1 MSNSSKSD
9 IDALVEA
16 ICASKKYAAISKDLV
31 RAIGLR
37 ELAARRKLKEAIKA
51 TKNKLHQ
58 VAGAFLDARPPYD
71 AWLEQLANVQTACPE
86 ALLSAVEGPAEGF
99 QRSNVQ
105 TVCRNI
111 MAHHAST
118 RERLPVLDSFYR
130 QIFGVLPPI
139 HSVLDVACG
148 LNPLAIPWMPLA
160 PGATYAACDLYA
172 DMIEFLNG
180 FFQIAGIAGHAQVCD
195 LVSGPPRQS
204 ADLALVLKT
213 LPTLEQIAKDAGR
226 DLLRALD
233 APYLLVSFPARS
245 LGGRDKRM
253 AAHYAQRFEAV
264 VAAEG
269 WPAERFEFASELAFL
284 VRK

>member
-1 MSNSSKSD
+1 MSKDSQSE

-16 ICASKKYAAISKDLV
+16 IYASKKYAAISKDLV
-31 RAIGLR
+31 CAIGRR
-37 ELAARRKLKEAIKA
+37 ELAVRRNLKEAIKA

-58 VAGAFLDARPPYD
+58 VAGAFLDARPPYE
-71 AWLEQLANVQTACPE
+71 AWLEQLANVQTSE
-86 ALLSAVEGPAEGF
+86 
-99 QRSNVQ
+99 RSDLQ
-105 TVCRNI
+105 TICRE
-111 MAHHAST
+111 MMRHHAST
-118 RERLPVLDSFYR
+118 RERLPVLVSFYR
-130 QIFGVLPPI
+130 QVFRALPPI

-180 FFQIAGIAGHAQVCD
+180 FFQIAGIAGRAQVCD

-213 LPTLEQIAKDAGR
+213 LPTLDQIAKDAGR

-233 APYLLVSFPARS
+233 ARYLLVSFPARS
-245 LGGRDKRM
+245 LGGRDKQM
-253 AAHYAQRFEAV
+253 AEHYARRFEAV
-264 VAAEG
+264 VAAER

-284 VRK
+284 VYK